1 MNWTPTASPPGVP
14 GQRTS
19 MALLPTAV
27 LRPITVNAFESTVE
41 QLASAIRLG
50 VFVQGDQLP
59 PERELAE
66 TLGVSRNTLREAIA
80 TLRDLALVQTRRGR
94 GGGTVVTYDGVPPGA
109 TPLPGGL
116 TRLGDEFADALDFR
130 RVVEPGAAA
139 LAAGRALTGAQRAFL
154 TDALDVV
161 VNAPENGVRRIA
173 DSRLHLAVVT
183 LTGSP
188 MLIEAVTRVQAA
200 LDELLRRIPVLPNNI
215 KHSDDQPRDVVAAIL
230 AGHADAA
237 RAAMEEHVDGTAA
250 LLRGLIGVTEP
261 SRSSAP

>member
-1 MNWTPTASPPGVP
+1 
-14 GQRTS
+14 
-19 MALLPTAV
+19 MAVLPTAV

-66 TLGVSRNTLREAIA
+66 TLGVSRNTLREAMA

-94 GGGTVVTYDGVPPGA
+94 GGGTVVTYDGDPPG
-109 TPLPGGL
+109 TSPLPAGL
-116 TRLGDEFADALDFR
+116 GEEFADALDFR

-139 LAAGRALTGAQRAFL
+139 LAARRALTGAQRAFL
-154 TDALDVV
+154 SDALTAV
-161 VNAPENGVRRIA
+161 VNAPENGARRIA

-188 MLIEAVTRVQAA
+188 MLIEAVTRVQAT
-200 LDELLRRIPVLPNNI
+200 LDQLLRRIPVLPTNI
-215 KHSDDQPRDVVAAIL
+215 KHSDDQHRDVVAAIL

-250 LLRGLIGVTEP
+250 LLRGLIGVSEP
-261 SRSSAP
+261 PRSGT